1 MNIINHSAET
11 ALSTLIEEI
20 SAGVYDL
27 SINNYNNTF
36 IDLGDGVFV
45 MMINTFLLDHSLK
58 TLRQIISDG
67 ELDNDGISMSYQVFT
82 KNDEDGKIYCVSLI
96 EVWSQYMNEKGILKE
111 ILDNE
116 SLENKDVNEG
126 YISIR
131 EAKEAIKDE

>member
-45 MMINTFLLDHSLK
+45 MMINTFLLNHSLK
-58 TLRQIISDG
+58 TLRHIIGDG
-67 ELDNDGISMSYQVFT
+67 ELDNDGVSMSYQVFT

-96 EVWSQYMNEKGILKE
+96 DVWSHYMNEKGVLKE

-116 SLENKDVNEG
+116 SLENRDVNEG